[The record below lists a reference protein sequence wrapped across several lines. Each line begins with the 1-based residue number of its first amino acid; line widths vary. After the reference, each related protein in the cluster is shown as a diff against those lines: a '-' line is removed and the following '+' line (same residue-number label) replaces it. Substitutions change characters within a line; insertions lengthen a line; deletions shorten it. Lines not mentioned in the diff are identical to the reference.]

1 MKSFASFFGRS
12 FLALTCLLLVAP
24 SAQAVEPVRQFQV
37 DVVPITTS
45 LGTPVVT
52 QVETQALIDRVNAGM
67 DDATGG
73 VIRFTL
79 RSVLPTI
86 TPGTPVTTSTDVGKV
101 SGITPKADP
110 GFESAI
116 LIGVIV
122 KDQSLPF
129 AGMAGGQYMLVNY
142 AWDRMSSWIL
152 THEFGHNLGLLHA
165 NSATCTTALPI
176 VCEQL
181 EYGETA
187 RLIIMSNMYNTHRY
201 SYLGGT

>member
-1 MKSFASFFGRS
+1 MKSFSSFFGRS
-12 FLALTCLLLVAP
+12 FLALTFLLLVAP

-37 DVVPITTS
+37 DVVPISTS

-52 QVETQALIDRVNAGM
+52 QAETQALIDRVNAGM

-101 SGITPKADP
+101 SGITPKVDP

-122 KDQSLPF
+122 KDQSLSF
-129 AGMAGGQYMLVNY
+129 AGMAWGNICL
-142 AWDRMSSWIL
+142 
-152 THEFGHNLGLLHA
+152 
-165 NSATCTTALPI
+165 
-176 VCEQL
+176 
-181 EYGETA
+181 
-187 RLIIMSNMYNTHRY
+187 
-201 SYLGGT
+201 